1 MKANYLVTSV
11 TEWGDTT
18 TNACDT
24 YASAVAAA
32 KDCVER
38 GHTTDVVIWER
49 RANAVPTTNIEI
61 IREGD

>member
-11 TEWGDTT
+11 TDWDDTT
-18 TNACDT
+18 ADAYAN

-38 GHTTDVVIWER
+38 GHTDVVIWER

>member
-11 TEWGDTT
+11 SEWGDTAT
-18 TNACDT
+18 TFRDT
-24 YASAVAAA
+24 YASAVTAA

-38 GHTTDVVIWER
+38 GHTEVTIWER

-61 IREGD
+61 ISEGD